1 MKTTRAIGLCVSLA
15 ATLAVASAMA
25 QSPGRTY
32 YQSQDAVPRPNPQPR
47 FESDLAN
54 PLSRATLDRSF
65 TTDGS
70 EDEED
75 ELVSETSELVQKL
88 ETAKSDNDREALKS
102 KLSELI
108 GKQFDVRQ
116 KRHKREIES
125 LEAQVKKL
133 KDLVQ
138 KRQDN
143 RSEII
148 SRRLDQL
155 VRESQGLGF

>member
-116 KRHKREIES
+116 KRTREIES
-125 LEAQVKKL
+125 LKAQVKKL